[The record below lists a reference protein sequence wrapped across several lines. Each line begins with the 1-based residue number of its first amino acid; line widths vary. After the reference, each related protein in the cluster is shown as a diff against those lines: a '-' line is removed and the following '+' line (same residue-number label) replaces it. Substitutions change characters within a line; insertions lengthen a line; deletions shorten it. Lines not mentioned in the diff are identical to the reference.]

1 MIKVL
6 IEGKRKKIQCTDCEA
21 LLSYEEEDIQQSPTT
36 FSDHYQQYIV
46 CPQCQSAIYIGGCI
60 R

>member
-21 LLSYEEEDIQQSPTT
+21 LLSYEEEDIQQSPTA
-36 FSDHYQQYIV
+36 FSKQYIV
-46 CPQCQSAIYIGGCI
+46 CPQCQSAIYIGGYI